1 MSKGKEL
8 TENLV
13 KQEPSNI
20 GSLSRWPDK
29 TKSFLFLFWYRYQHR
44 LTWKFWAALFVVVFG
59 GVGFLA
65 TGQLLNMQKS
75 PNCPKIF
82 WPIASA
88 SLRLYCA
95 QLSADSRTVEG
106 LLEAITLVEALPN
119 DHPLRSQVNQQVEE
133 WAQDILNLAEKDYQA
148 GNLQQAIAK
157 ARQIPNN
164 VEVAAI
170 IEERIA
176 KWQKTWTEG
185 NEILKKLEENLRA
198 SNWNQSFRLAVELLN
213 LNNEYWATVKYNEAV
228 AKITVAREDS
238 SKLDDAFNIFVRGG
252 LDNWLKVIEEA
263 RKIQAS
269 SYAYQEAQKL
279 IGKTEDKLK
288 EYAESLI
295 ERKNW
300 QALRDLANQTPNDL
314 KIKEDVTDWS
324 ILSEAA
330 LDAETGT
337 VEGLEAGILGLEK
350 IDVSRPLH
358 QKALAMRERWQLQ
371 VQDVRILSEARDLA
385 QAGTIEQYT
394 AAITKA
400 AGIPRNNPLWSESQ
414 QEISSWNRQIQ
425 VIEDR
430 PILERAQEISLP
442 GDITSLNNAIIQAKA
457 IRQNRALYSDAQRE
471 IQGWQ
476 QRIERMEDQPIL
488 DQALALANIKDYTTA
503 IETANQIRPGRALS
517 AEAAQNIRIWR
528 REVRARRNLQQAN
541 QLAATGT
548 VEGLTRA
555 IGLVTA
561 ISTKTDAG
569 VQRSELLERWS
580 YQLLSLATDQ
590 ANNGRYLEAIRIA
603 EGVSPESTAY
613 SSARSQIQG
622 WRNILQ
628 PPAPP
633 PIIESTPLPPESPG
647 TEPSSGQ

>member
-13 KQEPSNI
+13 KRESI
-20 GSLSRWPDK
+20 DSLTRWPEK

-44 LTWKFWAALFVVVFG
+44 FTWKVWAALFVVVFG

-65 TGQLLNMQKS
+65 TWQLLNMQKS

-95 QLSADSRTVEG
+95 QLSADSRTVAG
-106 LLEAITLVEALPN
+106 LLEAIALVEALPD

-133 WAQDILNLAEKDYQA
+133 WARDILNLAEKDYQA
-148 GNLQQAIAK
+148 GNLQQAITK

-164 VEVAAI
+164 MAVAAI

-176 KWQKTWTEG
+176 KWQGTWTEG
-185 NEILKKLEENLRA
+185 NEILSKLEENLRA
-198 SNWNQSFRLAVELLN
+198 SNWNQSFRLAVDLLN
-213 LNNEYWATVKYNEAV
+213 LNNEYWATVKYNEAI

-238 SKLDDAFNIFVRGG
+238 SKLDNAFNLFGRGG
-252 LDNWLKVIEEA
+252 LDNWFKVIEEA

-279 IGKTEDKLK
+279 IGKTEDKLQ
-288 EYAESLI
+288 EYAERLI
-295 ERKNW
+295 ERKQW
-300 QALRDLANQTPNDL
+300 QALRDLANQTPKDL

-324 ILSEAA
+324 LLSEAA
-330 LDAETGT
+330 LDAEAGT
-337 VEGLEAGILGLEK
+337 VEGLEAGILGLEQ
-350 IDVSRPLH
+350 IDASRPLH
-358 QKALAMRERWQLQ
+358 QTALAMRERWQLQ
-371 VQDVRILSEARDLA
+371 VQDLRILSEARDLA
-385 QAGTIEQYT
+385 QAGTIEQYS
-394 AAITKA
+394 AAIAKA
-400 AGIPRNNPLWSESQ
+400 GEVPRNNPLWSQAQ
-414 QEISSWNRQIQ
+414 QEIASWNRQIQ

-430 PILERAQEISLP
+430 PILERAREIALP
-442 GDITSLNNAIIQAKA
+442 GDINSLSNAIIQARA
-457 IRQNRALYSDAQRE
+457 IAKNRALYRDAQRE
-471 IQGWQ
+471 IRDWQ
-476 QRIERMEDQPIL
+476 VRIERMEDQPIL
-488 DQALALANIKDYTTA
+488 DQAQALANLKDYSTA
-503 IETANQIRPGRALS
+503 IETANQIPPGRTLS
-517 AEAAQNIRIWR
+517 SEASQNIRRWR
-528 REVRARRNLQQAN
+528 RELRARQNLQQAN

-548 VEGLTRA
+548 AEGLTQA
-555 IGLVTA
+555 IALVTN

-569 VQRSELLERWS
+569 VQRTELLERWS

-590 ANNGRYLEAIRIA
+590 ANNGSYLEAIRLA
-603 EGVSPESTAY
+603 ESVSPESTAY
-613 SSARSQIQG
+613 SSARSQIRG

-633 PIIESTPLPPESPG
+633 PIVESTPLSPESPI
-647 TEPSSGQ
+647 EAPSPGQ

>member
-1 MSKGKEL
+1 MFKGKEL

-13 KQEPSNI
+13 KRESI
-20 GSLSRWPDK
+20 DSLTRWPEK
-29 TKSFLFLFWYRYQHR
+29 TKSFLFLFWSRYQHR
-44 LTWKFWAALFVVVFG
+44 FTWKVWAALFVVVFG
-59 GVGFLA
+59 SVGFLA
-65 TGQLLNMQKS
+65 TWQLLNMQKS

-95 QLSADSRTVEG
+95 QLSADSRTVAG
-106 LLEAITLVEALPN
+106 LLEAIALVEALPD

-148 GNLQQAIAK
+148 GNLEQAIAK

-164 VEVAAI
+164 MAVAAI

-176 KWQKTWTEG
+176 KWQETWTEG
-185 NEILKKLEENLRA
+185 NDILSKLEENLRA
-198 SNWNQSFRLAVELLN
+198 SNWNQSFRLAVDLLN
-213 LNNEYWATVKYNEAV
+213 LNNEYWATVKYNEAI

-238 SKLDDAFNIFVRGG
+238 SKLDNAFNLFARGG

-288 EYAESLI
+288 EYAERLI
-295 ERKNW
+295 ERKQW
-300 QALRDLANQTPNDL
+300 QALQDLANQTPKDL

-324 ILSEAA
+324 VLSAAA

-337 VEGLEAGILGLEK
+337 VEGLEAGILGLEQ
-350 IDVSRPLH
+350 IDPSRPLH
-358 QKALAMRERWQLQ
+358 QRTLAMRERWQLQ
-371 VQDVRILSEARDLA
+371 VQDLKILSEARDLA
-385 QAGTIEQYT
+385 QAGTIEQYS
-394 AAITKA
+394 AAIAKA
-400 AGIPRNNPLWSESQ
+400 GEVPRNNPLWSQAQ
-414 QEISSWNRQIQ
+414 QEIGSWNRQIQ

-430 PILERAQEISLP
+430 PILERAQEIALP
-442 GDITSLNNAIIQAKA
+442 GDINSLSNAIIQARA
-457 IRQNRALYSDAQRE
+457 IANNRALYRDAQRE
-471 IQGWQ
+471 IGGWQ
-476 QRIERMEDQPIL
+476 ARIERMEDQPIL
-488 DQALALANIKDYTTA
+488 DQAQALANLKDYSTA
-503 IETANQIRPGRALS
+503 IETANQIPPGRALS
-517 AEAAQNIRIWR
+517 AEASQNIRRWR
-528 REVRARRNLQQAN
+528 RELRAGQNLQQAN
-541 QLAATGT
+541 QLAAMGT
-548 VEGLTRA
+548 AEGLTRA
-555 IGLVTA
+555 IALVTN

-580 YQLLSLATDQ
+580 YQLLSLATDL
-590 ANNGRYLEAIRIA
+590 ANNGRYLEAIRLA
-603 EGVSPESTAY
+603 ESVSPESTAY
-613 SSARSQIQG
+613 SSARSQMQG

-633 PIIESTPLPPESPG
+633 PIVESTPLSPESPI
-647 TEPSSGQ
+647 EAPSPGQ